1 MSFLFDLPALIVLG
15 ILLYIFGSYYDLR
28 RLSKITIGI
37 LIVSSFIIFSLM
49 LYFDKFSFSFPAND
63 LFPVNGFYMSGSKF
77 MFQWPLNTGFTKES
91 VPSLAVIFLFLLY
104 PVMIYIGYAGTL
116 LLFKGHNRKILDDPR
131 TYRHVKSRRPA
142 GTPEYSI
149 ARDQNVCS
157 AVEKAIRGLDPDGIN
172 KFVKKN
178 DQVLIKVNIC
188 GGVPDNAGSFTSQEV
203 VGCLIDL
210 IAREA
215 GGNSIIICDAD
226 MIWTKF
232 WENAKEIK
240 WDEWADKKNKEL
252 EELSKDGDN
261 RSACRVELVN
271 LSETTLAY
279 FDFGEGSVF
288 DGKKGK
294 NFDIVSDEMLD
305 ADVIISVPKMKTHLL
320 TEVTLGMKNMYGT
333 FPDEDKA
340 RYHLMEIN
348 KVIYWINN
356 AFPPNL
362 TIIDGIIGGENI
374 GPLSVDKIEGYN
386 TIVCS
391 NSAPIADAIASM
403 LIGYEDGTKDPFD
416 EIDYLRFTRSEELKK
431 PENER
436 FLLKEDPKELI
447 DKFKELINDLPHH
460 PKDGNWARPR
470 EEVCEGYEFM
480 MENILTLP
488 GMATFFNIG
497 ADFLLF
503 DLARIPILK
512 YFNEAILKF
521 LYEAPRFWTHRKSI
535 QTNIARRDRWISYI
549 VFSLVSILSMY
560 FFYSR
565 GYLSASMSNI
575 GNSQWIILGVL
586 LSLILFFIFSL
597 VLKMRTK
604 SFSGIVMASM
614 LVALFVES
622 FAPLANWWKY
632 SYEGTGIFQ
641 YNGLSFP
648 SVPAYPLFSIP
659 IFIIIIISISYFIFK
674 PFFAYVGL
682 KGERFRLVPFGVVM
696 VPLLSLLFLEGCLS
710 DISLNSVPTIVAIY
724 PVLGLLGLSY
734 NQKHGLEWNLSIAI
748 TAVVLGGA
756 MEYLGWIA
764 GFWSYPSHS
773 NFPLFVSLTWA
784 LNTWAACSLV
794 QIFGI
799 DMVQAFAYIDL
810 LSKGKNGWHMNKG
823 ESDISKDNAEK
834 EKIAV

>member
-1 MSFLFDLPALIVLG
+1 MSFLFDLPALIVIG
-15 ILLYIFGSYYDLR
+15 ILLYIFGNHYDLR

-49 LYFDKFSFSFPAND
+49 LYFDKFSFNFPANG
-63 LFPVNGFYMSGSKF
+63 LFPANGFNMSGSQF
-77 MFQWPLNTGFTKES
+77 MFQWPFNTGFTKES

-104 PVMIYIGYAGTL
+104 PVMIYLGYAGTL
-116 LLFKGHNRKILDDPR
+116 LVFKGHKRKIMDEPR
-131 TYRHVKSRRPA
+131 TYKHVKSRRPA
-142 GTPEYSI
+142 ETPKYSI
-149 ARDQNVCS
+149 AREQNACS
-157 AVEKAIRGLDPDGIN
+157 AVNKAIIGLYPDGIR
-172 KFVKKN
+172 KFVKEN
-178 DQVLIKVNIC
+178 NRVLIKVNIC
-188 GGVPDNAGSFTSQEV
+188 GGVPDNVGSFTSQEV

-210 IAREA
+210 IAKEV

-240 WDEWADKKNKEL
+240 WDEWVDKKNREL
-252 EELSKDGDN
+252 EELSRNGTGK
-261 RSACRVELVN
+261 SPCRVELVN

-288 DGKKGK
+288 NGEKGK
-294 NFDIVSDEMLD
+294 NFDIVSDEMLN
-305 ADVIISVPKMKTHLL
+305 ADVIISIPKMKTHLL

-403 LIGYEDGTKDPFD
+403 LIGYEDTSKDPFD
-416 EIDYLRFTRSEELKK
+416 EIDYLRFTRCEELKK

-436 FLLKEDPKELI
+436 FLLKGDPKELI
-447 DKFKELINDLPHH
+447 DNFKELINNLQRH
-460 PKDGNWARPR
+460 PKDGNWARPN
-470 EEVCEGYEFM
+470 EEVCESYEFM

-521 LYEAPRFWTHRKSI
+521 LYDAPRFWTQRKSSE
-535 QTNIARRDRWISYI
+535 TNLARRDRWISYI

-565 GYLSASMSNI
+565 NYLSASLSNI

-586 LSLILFFIFSL
+586 LSLILFFVFSL

-604 SFSGIVMASM
+604 SFSGIVLASM

-622 FAPLANWWKY
+622 FAPLAKWWKY
-632 SYEGTGIFQ
+632 LHEGSGVFQ
-641 YNGLSFP
+641 YSGLSFP

-659 IFIIIIISISYFIFK
+659 IFIIIIIGISYFILK

-682 KGERFRLVPFGVVM
+682 EGERFKLVPFGVIM
-696 VPLLSLLFLEGCLS
+696 VPLLSLLFLEGYLS
-710 DISLNSVPTIVAIY
+710 NISLNSVPTIIAIY
-724 PVLGLLGLSY
+724 LVLGFLGLSY
-734 NQKHGLEWNLSIAI
+734 NQKHHIEWNLSIAI

-764 GFWSYPSHS
+764 GFWSYPNHS

-784 LNTWAACSLV
+784 LNTWAACGLAQV
-794 QIFGI
+794 FGI
-799 DMVQAFAYIDL
+799 DMDQAFTFI
-810 LSKGKNGWHMNKG
+810 SVNNKNGWQTNKG
-823 ESDISKDNAEK
+823 KEVALKDSAEAEK
-834 EKIAV
+834 NLV